1 MAIIV
6 QLTLLIVHLINLLLL
21 LLLKRKIYSNHI
33 RHNMLETIERGHQI
47 AYRELAARTELFYW
61 TVDDH
66 HDLDAEIGSSFLKV

>member
-1 MAIIV
+1 
-6 QLTLLIVHLINLLLL
+6 
-21 LLLKRKIYSNHI
+21 
-33 RHNMLETIERGHQI
+33 MLETIERGHQI